1 MPSSVINPPTN
12 HSLSPYAG
20 SWTAVQASHLLR
32 RALFG
37 PSFQQIN
44 DVVANGLND
53 SVDELMNIPAV
64 SDPLTYD
71 PEETVSAFGQPWKNS
86 VYPSNEIAAQDVD
99 TARAKSLGAW
109 VMKNINNEGISIAE
123 KMCFFWHNHF
133 AAILSF
139 DQRSSLNYFELI
151 RQHALGNFKT
161 LIKEMTINTNMLEF
175 LNGATN
181 TFYSPNE
188 NYAREFLELYTIGK
202 GIQIGPGDYSNYTE
216 EDVAAGAKIFT
227 GYTIEGLRSS
237 THTTV
242 NSIYVPLYHDN
253 SNKQLSYHFDNE
265 TIINAGPAEYS
276 NYVDVVFQQDEVAY
290 FISRK
295 LYRFFV
301 NHELTTEVEQ
311 NIIPAMANIMI
322 ANDYE
327 IQPVVEALLKS
338 EHFYDPNLIGSAIR
352 SPLEVIFAMLNST
365 NTTINF
371 DLATTSEMYTHLY
384 FYGDTMGQSY
394 GVPPSVSGWP
404 AYYQAPNFTKLWVNS
419 THLKTRIWLAYYF
432 TLTTGLEING
442 EFMKINA
449 LPFLNGLS
457 NPANANNVID
467 DIIRVFLPKPISVVQ
482 RQILKL
488 ILLGGQPDFEWTI
501 QYNEYLADPNDP
513 TYYLPIQQKVELTLF
528 QLFQLPE
535 FHTV

>member
-1 MPSSVINPPTN
+1 MSSVINPPTN
-12 HSLSPYAG
+12 HSLDPYTG
-20 SWTAVQASHLLR
+20 TWTAVQASHLLR
-32 RALFG
+32 RTLFG

-44 DVVANGLND
+44 HITTSGLNNAI
-53 SVDELMNIPAV
+53 SELMTFPALG
-64 SDPLTYD
+64 DPLTFD
-71 PEETVSAFGQPWKNS
+71 PAETIASFGQPWENS
-86 VYPSNEIAAQDVD
+86 VYPADIVAAQECD
-99 TARAKSLGAW
+99 TARMKSLGAYL
-109 VMKNINNEGISIAE
+109 MKNINNEGMSIAE

-139 DQRSSLNYFELI
+139 DQRSSLNYFRLI

-161 LIKEMTINTNMLEF
+161 LIKEMTINSNMLEF

-227 GYTIEGLRSS
+227 GYTVEGLRST

-253 SNKQLSYHFDNE
+253 SNKQLSYHFGSATVN
-265 TIINAGPAEYS
+265 NAGPVEYS
-276 NYVDVVFQQDEVAY
+276 NYIDMVFQQNEVAN
-290 FISRK
+290 FICRK

-301 NHELTTEVEQ
+301 NYELTDAVEQ
-311 NIIPAMANIMI
+311 NIIPAMAAIFI

-338 EHFYDPNLIGSAIR
+338 QHFYDPNLIGSVIR
-352 SPLEVIFAMLNST
+352 NPLEVIFAMLNST
-365 NTTINF
+365 GTTVNF
-371 DLATTSEMYTHLY
+371 DLATTSEMYIHLY
-384 FYGDTMGQSY
+384 FYSDTMGQGY
-394 GVPPSVSGWP
+394 GTPPSVSGWP
-404 AYYQAPNFTKLWVNS
+404 AYYQAPNFSKLWVNS
-419 THLKTRIWLAYYF
+419 THLKTRVFIAYYF
-432 TLTTGLEING
+432 TLATGLEING
-442 EFMKINA
+442 EFLKIRA

-467 DIIRVFLPKPISVVQ
+467 DIIRVFLPKPISTTQ
-482 RQILKL
+482 RQILKF

-501 QYNEYLADPNDP
+501 QYNEYLAAPSDP

>member
-12 HSLSPYAG
+12 HSLSPYTGA
-20 SWTAVQASHLLR
+20 WTNAQAAHLLR
-32 RALFG
+32 RSLFG

-44 DVVANGLND
+44 QVTSDGLD
-53 SVDELMNIPAV
+53 AAIAQLMIIPAIGQ
-64 SDPLTYD
+64 PLTYD
-71 PEETVSAFGQPWKNS
+71 PAETIATFGQPWQNS
-86 VYPSNEIAAQDVD
+86 PYPTDVEAAQECD

-109 VMKNINNEGISIAE
+109 LMQRINNEGMSIAE

-139 DQRSSLNYFELI
+139 DQRSSYNYFDLI

-161 LIKEMTINTNMLEF
+161 LIKEMTNNTNMLEF

-227 GYTIEGLRSS
+227 GYTVEGLRSS
-237 THTTV
+237 THTSV
-242 NSIYVPLYHDN
+242 NTIYVPLYHDN
-253 SNKQLSYHFDNE
+253 STKQLSYHFNSE
-265 TIINAGPAEYS
+265 VIASAGPVEYS
-276 NYVDVVFQQDEVAY
+276 NYIDVVFQQNEVAY

-301 NHELTTEVEQ
+301 NHELTEEVEQ
-311 NIIPAMANIMI
+311 NIIPAMAAIMI
-322 ANDYE
+322 ASDYE

-338 EHFYDPNLIGSAIR
+338 QHFYDANLIGSAIR
-352 SPLEVIFAMLNST
+352 SPLEMLFSMFNCT
-365 NTTINF
+365 GTTINF
-371 DLATTSEMYTHLY
+371 DLATTSDMYISLY
-384 FYGDTMGQSY
+384 YLGDTMGQGY
-394 GVPPSVSGWP
+394 GTPPSVSGWP
-404 AYYQAPNFTKLWVNS
+404 AYYQAPNFTKLWVNG
-419 THLKTRIWLAYYF
+419 THLKNRTWLAYYF
-432 TLTTGLEING
+432 TLATGLDVNG
-442 EFMKINA
+442 EILKIQTI
-449 LPFLNGLS
+449 PFLNGLS

-467 DIIRVFLPKPISVVQ
+467 DIIRVFLPKPISAAQ
-482 RQILKL
+482 RQILKF

-501 QYNEYLADPNDP
+501 QYNEYLAAPTDP

-528 QLFQLPE
+528 QLFQMPE
-535 FHTV
+535 YHTV

>member
-1 MPSSVINPPTN
+1 MSSVTNPPTN

-20 SWTAVQASHLLR
+20 PWTKVQASHLLR
-32 RALFG
+32 RTLFG

-44 DVVANGLND
+44 HVVTNGLNN
-53 SVDELMNIPAV
+53 SINELMTIPTL
-64 SDPLTYD
+64 SQPLTFD
-71 PEETVSAFGQPWKNS
+71 PAEMVSAFGQPWENS
-86 VYPSNEIAAQDVD
+86 VYPADAVQAQEVDIA
-99 TARAKSLGAW
+99 RSKSLAAW
-109 VMKNINNEGISIAE
+109 VMNNINNEGLSIAE
-123 KMCFFWHNHF
+123 KICFFWHNHF
-133 AAILSF
+133 AATLSF
-139 DQRSSLNYFELI
+139 DQRSSLNYFRLI

-161 LIKEMTINTNMLEF
+161 LVKEMTNNTNMLEF

-227 GYTIEGLRSS
+227 GYTVEGLRST
-237 THTTV
+237 THTSV
-242 NSIYVPLYHDN
+242 NSVYVPLYHDN
-253 SNKQLSYHFDNE
+253 SNKQLSHHFNNE
-265 TIINAGPAEYS
+265 TIINAGPVEYS
-276 NYVDVVFQQDEVAY
+276 SYIDVVFQQDEVAY

-301 NHELTTEVEQ
+301 NHELTDAVEQ

-327 IQPVVEALLKS
+327 IKPVVEALLKS
-338 EHFYDPNLIGSAIR
+338 QHFYDLNLIGSAIR
-352 SPLEVIFAMLNST
+352 SPLEVVFAMLNST
-365 NTTINF
+365 GTTISYDF
-371 DLATTSEMYTHLY
+371 ATTSEMYAHIY
-384 FYGDTMGQSY
+384 FFGDNLGQGYGA
-394 GVPPSVSGWP
+394 PPSVSGWP

-419 THLKTRIWLAYYF
+419 THLKTRTWLAYYV
-432 TLTTGLEING
+432 TLATGLEING
-442 EFMKINA
+442 KFLKINS

-467 DIIRVFLPKPISVVQ
+467 DIIRVFLPKPLAIVP
-482 RQILKL
+482 RAILKA

-501 QYNEYLADPNDP
+501 QYNEYLAAPNDP